1 MNKFLIS
8 NVIVVSFL
16 ILFGKAISFI
26 KNIFISYYFG
36 STIEADTY
44 FIANTI
50 PSVIFWA
57 FISAYT
63 VLLLPEYCRQK
74 QFGGEIYANKFLSN
88 YLIIIVLISIFLTF
102 VSYIYAGEFISIIAP
117 NLAADGFDLAKSLGQ
132 ILVLSFPFTAI
143 CMSISTISTSYDK
156 FYAPH
161 MIPIFSGVVTIV
173 GLILFVES
181 FGIVIVAI
189 TGVVAVVVQSV
200 IQVIIARSYF
210 RPRFSIPK
218 FDEKIRNIS
227 ILAAPVFITTTIE
240 QLNLIANNILGT
252 GLGIGAIS
260 SLNYAQTI
268 QLTIYAVVCSSILT
282 VIYPVMSGLL
292 GPSKYY
298 GLIELTVKWI
308 KISILLLTPIV
319 IFIGLNVK
327 QFIEIVFYRGS
338 FDNNALIATSE
349 SMFAYLP
356 GVIFLTIRE
365 FLVRIYYLNDRTFH
379 VMVIL
384 VSSVLINVL
393 LSVLFVPYLGISG
406 LALGNS
412 LSILFSIVFLFIWL
426 GNLNISYIGF
436 IDSCM
441 FVLKLMIGMLLI
453 CFINY
458 YFYCYFNKSILN
470 FMSFFLISYILFMF
484 FMYMLK
490 IREIID
496 VFFMIKSLFVK
507 IKVGK
512 IK

>member
-8 NVIVVSFL
+8 NVIIVSVL
-16 ILFGKAISFI
+16 ILFGKTISFI

-57 FISAYT
+57 FISACT

-74 QFGGEIYANKFLSN
+74 KFGGEVYANKFLSN
-88 YLIIIVLISIFLTF
+88 YLNIIVLISIFLTF
-102 VSYIYAGEFISIIAP
+102 VSYIYAGEFIYVIAP
-117 NLAADGFDLAKSLGQ
+117 NLTADGYNLAKKLCQ
-132 ILVLSFPFTAI
+132 ILVISYPFTAI
-143 CMSISTISTSYDK
+143 CMSISTISTSYNK

-181 FGIVIVAI
+181 YGIVIVAI
-189 TGVVAVVVQSV
+189 TGVVAVVLQSI

-210 RPRFSIPK
+210 RPSFSIPK
-218 FDEKIRNIS
+218 FDEKIKNIS

-240 QLNLIANNILGT
+240 QLNLISNNILGT

-268 QLTIYAVVCSSILT
+268 QLTIYAVVCSSVLT
-282 VIYPVMSGLL
+282 VIYPVMSGLS
-292 GPSKYY
+292 GSSKYFE
-298 GLIELTVKWI
+298 LIELTVKWI
-308 KISILLLTPIV
+308 KISILLLTPILT
-319 IFIGLNVK
+319 FIGVNVK

-379 VMVIL
+379 IMVVI

-393 LSVLFVPYLGISG
+393 LSFLLVPYLGISG

-412 LSILFSIVFLFIWL
+412 LSILFSIFFIFIWL
-426 GNLNISYIGF
+426 GNLNISYASLING
-436 IDSCM
+436 CM
-441 FVLKLMIGMLLI
+441 FLLKLMIGMLLI
-453 CFINY
+453 LIVNYHFYVFLKQSIFNFI
-458 YFYCYFNKSILN
+458 
-470 FMSFFLISYILFMF
+470 MSFLLSFILFMIL
-484 FMYMLK
+484 MYIMK

-496 VFFMIKSLFVK
+496 IFFMIKILSVK